1 MALLSFPAAYHRLA
15 DASPTRPAIVC
26 DGAVATRADL
36 ERAVDARARAWRDL
50 GVGEGDRVA
59 IALPNGI
66 AFFECVFAA
75 WKLGAVPIPLSH
87 RLPEGEQRAIVAL
100 ADPRLIVGVPAD
112 RYSDRRVLA
121 EADAATEQDAAAS
134 RSEASRPDPSRAGAQ
149 ASAEP
154 LPDRTSPHAH
164 AIASGGSSGRPKL
177 IVDVQPARFDTE
189 AAHYGMDAEVVV
201 LIPGPLFHT
210 GPFLNARECLLRGG
224 LVVLM
229 SRFDPE
235 DALRLVE
242 IHRAQWVNFVPTML
256 HRIWRL
262 PEQVRSRYDLSSL
275 ERVVSSGAPC
285 ASWLM
290 RAWID
295 WIGPDRMFEA
305 YGGTERIGGTLISG
319 RDWLAHP
326 GSVGRPTG
334 GRRVRILGEEG
345 RELPPGEIGDVFFL
359 PPGGQGSTYRYVGAT
374 ARATGDGWETLG
386 DVGYLDREGFL
397 YLVDR
402 RTDMIVTGG
411 ENVYPAEVEGVLD
424 AHPGVGSSCV
434 IGLPDED
441 LGQRL
446 HAIVQADPAIE
457 SSLRAHLADSL
468 ARYKIPRSI
477 EFVDEPLRDDA
488 GKLRRSQKRAER
500 MGMAER
506 AGNGERLGTQP
517 SIDKGAR

>member
-1 MALLSFPAAYHRLA
+1 MALLSFPAAYHRLV
-15 DASPTRPAIVC
+15 DAAPTRPAIVC
-26 DGAVATRADL
+26 DGKVATRAEL
-36 ERAVDARARAWRDL
+36 ERAADARARAWRDV
-50 GVGEGDRVA
+50 GIGEGDPIA

-66 AFFECVFAA
+66 SFFECVFAA

-87 RLPEGEQRAIVAL
+87 RLPEIEQRAIVEL
-100 ADPRLIVGVPAD
+100 ADPRLIVGVLAERYPD
-112 RYSDRRVLA
+112 RLVLA
-121 EADAATEQDAAAS
+121 EADAATERDAAAS
-134 RSEASRPDPSRAGAQ
+134 LSAAPRPDSSRAGAQ
-149 ASAEP
+149 ASNEP

-177 IVDVQPARFDTE
+177 IVDAQPARFDSD

-210 GPFLNARECLLRGG
+210 GPFLNARECLMRGG

-235 DALRLVE
+235 EALRLIE
-242 IHRAQWVNFVPTML
+242 AHRVQWVNFVPTML
-256 HRIWRL
+256 HRIGRL
-262 PEQVRSRYDLSSL
+262 PEHVRSRYDLSSL

-285 ASWLM
+285 AGWLM

-319 RDWLAHP
+319 REWLAHP

-334 GRRVRILGEEG
+334 GRKVRIVGEDGGEDG

-374 ARATGDGWETLG
+374 ARATADGWETLG

-424 AHPGVGSSCV
+424 AHPGVDSSCV
-434 IGLPDED
+434 IGLADED

-446 HAIVQADPAIE
+446 HAIVQAEPGIE
-457 SSLRAHLADSL
+457 VSLRAHLAKL
-468 ARYKIPRSI
+468 LVRYKIPRSI
-477 EFVDEPLRDDA
+477 EFVAEPLRDDA
-488 GKLRRSQKRAER
+488 GKLRRAQKRAER
-500 MGMAER
+500 MGTRGIAEQTD
-506 AGNGERLGTQP
+506 G
-517 SIDKGAR
+517 

>member
-1 MALLSFPAAYHRLA
+1 VALLSFPAAYHRLVEA
-15 DASPTRPAIVC
+15 APDRPAIVC
-26 DGAVATRADL
+26 DGAVATRAAL
-36 ERAVDARARAWRDL
+36 EGAARRRARAWRDQ
-50 GVGEGDRVA
+50 GVGEGDTVA
-59 IALPNGI
+59 IALPNGV
-66 AFFECVFAA
+66 AFFECVLAA
-75 WKLGAVPIPLSH
+75 WTLGAVPLPLSH
-87 RLPEGEQRAIVAL
+87 RLPESEQRAIVEL
-100 ADPRLIVGVPAD
+100 ADPKLILGAPPERYPD
-112 RYSDRRVLA
+112 RHVLA
-121 EADAATEQDAAAS
+121 GGSAD
-134 RSEASRPDPSRAGAQ
+134 DPPPAPG
-149 ASAEP
+149 ASAKGASTASAP

-177 IVDVQPARFDTE
+177 IVDGNPARFDSE
-189 AAHYGMDAEVVV
+189 AAHYGMAAEVVV

-235 DALRLVE
+235 EALRLIE
-242 IHRAQWVNFVPTML
+242 AHRVQWVNFVPTML
-256 HRIWRL
+256 HRIERL
-262 PEQVRSRYDLSSL
+262 PSEVKRRYDVASL

-285 ASWLM
+285 AGWLM

-326 GSVGRPTG
+326 GSVGKPTA
-334 GRRVRILGEEG
+334 GRQVRIVGEDG
-345 RELPPGEIGDVFFL
+345 RALPPGEIGDVFFL

-374 ARATGDGWETLG
+374 ARATEDGWETLG
-386 DVGYLDREGFL
+386 DVGWLDAEGFL

-402 RTDMIVTGG
+402 RTDMVVTGG

-434 IGLPDED
+434 IGLPDDD

-457 SSLRAHLADSL
+457 DSLRAHLAGAL
-468 ARYKIPRSI
+468 ARYKIPRTL
-477 EFVDEPLRDDA
+477 EFTREPLRDDA

-500 MGMAER
+500 MGKPA
-506 AGNGERLGTQP
+506 
-517 SIDKGAR
+517 

>member
-1 MALLSFPAAYHRLA
+1 MTLLSFPAAYHRLVELA
-15 DASPTRPAIVC
+15 PMRPAIVC
-26 DGAVATRADL
+26 DGKVATRAEL
-36 ERAVDARARAWRDL
+36 ERAADARARAWRDL
-50 GVGEGDRVA
+50 GVGEGDPVA

-87 RLPEGEQRAIVAL
+87 RLPESEQRAIVEL
-100 ADPRLIVGVPAD
+100 ADPRLIVGVPGE
-112 RYSDRRVLA
+112 RYPDRRVLA
-121 EADAATEQDAAAS
+121 DAGSTRVAEPESAD
-134 RSEASRPDPSRAGAQ
+134 
-149 ASAEP
+149 P

-177 IVDVQPARFDTE
+177 IVDAQPAHFDPE
-189 AAHYGMDAEVVV
+189 ATHYGMAAEVVV

-210 GPFLNARECLLRGG
+210 GPFLNARECLMRGG

-235 DALRLVE
+235 EALRLIE
-242 IHRAQWVNFVPTML
+242 AHRVQWVNLVPTML
-256 HRIWRL
+256 HRIARL
-262 PEQVRSRYDLSSL
+262 PDDVRSRHDLSSL

-285 ASWLM
+285 ADWLM

-319 RDWLAHP
+319 REWLAHP

-334 GRRVRILGEEG
+334 GRKVRILSAKGGADGGEQG

-359 PPGGQGSTYRYVGAT
+359 PPGGQGSTYRYVGAS

-386 DVGYLDREGFL
+386 DVGYVDKEGFL

-411 ENVYPAEVEGVLD
+411 ENVYPAEVEAVLD
-424 AHPGVGSSCV
+424 GHPEVGSSCV

-446 HAIVQADPAIE
+446 HAIVQADPGIE
-457 SSLRAHLADSL
+457 VSLRAHLDASL
-468 ARYKIPRSI
+468 ARYKIPRSL
-477 EFVDEPLRDDA
+477 EFVREPLRDDA

-500 MGMAER
+500 IGTTDVATRARER
-506 AGNGERLGTQP
+506 GNP
-517 SIDKGAR
+517 

>member
-1 MALLSFPAAYHRLA
+1 VALLSLPAAYHRLVVA
-15 DASPTRPAIVC
+15 GPAKPAIAC
-26 DGAVATRADL
+26 DGAIATRAAL
-36 ERAVDARARAWRDL
+36 EAAAEARARAWRAR

-66 AFFECVFAA
+66 PFFECVLAA

-87 RLPEGEQRAIVAL
+87 RLPEAEQRAIVLL
-100 ADPRLIVGVPAD
+100 ADPKLMLGVPAERYPD
-112 RYSDRRVLA
+112 RLVLDDTDAPSDAR
-121 EADAATEQDAAAS
+121 AARNPGTHGAPSAAS
-134 RSEASRPDPSRAGAQ
+134 HAQ
-149 ASAEP
+149 GAEP

-177 IVDVQPARFDTE
+177 IFDAQPARFDTD
-189 AAHYGMDAEVVV
+189 AAHYGMASEVVV

-210 GPFLNARECLLRGG
+210 GPFLNARECLMRGG
-224 LVVLM
+224 LVVAM
-229 SRFDPE
+229 SRFEPE
-235 DALRLVE
+235 EALRLIE
-242 IHRAQWVNFVPTML
+242 AHRVQWVNFVPTML
-256 HRIWRL
+256 HRIMRL
-262 PEQVRSRYDLSSL
+262 EDDVKRRYDLSSL

-285 ASWLM
+285 APWLM
-290 RAWID
+290 HAWID

-319 RDWLAHP
+319 REWLERP
-326 GSVGRPTG
+326 GSVGKPTG
-334 GRRVRILGEEG
+334 GRKVRIAGEDG

-374 ARATGDGWETLG
+374 ARATPDGWETLG
-386 DVGYLDREGFL
+386 DVGYVDADGFL

-402 RTDMIVTGG
+402 RTDMVLVGG
-411 ENVYPAEVEGVLD
+411 ENVYPAEVEGAID

-446 HAIVQADPAIE
+446 HAIVQAEPSIE
-457 SSLRAHLADSL
+457 ASLRDHLAQSL
-468 ARYKIPRSI
+468 VRYKIPRSF
-477 EFVDEPLRDDA
+477 EFTREPLRDDA

-500 MGMAER
+500 VG
-506 AGNGERLGTQP
+506 QP
-517 SIDKGAR
+517 

>member
-1 MALLSFPAAYHRLA
+1 MALLSFSAAYHRLVLA
-15 DASPTRPAIVC
+15 APDRPAIVC
-26 DGAVATRADL
+26 EGETATRAQL
-36 ERAVDARARAWRDL
+36 ERAAERRARAWRAL
-50 GVGEGDRVA
+50 GVGVGDSVA

-87 RLPEGEQRAIVAL
+87 RLPEAEQRAIVEL
-100 ADPRLIVGVPAD
+100 AEPKLIVGVPAARYPD
-112 RYSDRRVLA
+112 RIVLEDERDVA
-121 EADAATEQDAAAS
+121 PRATDVAA
-134 RSEASRPDPSRAGAQ
+134 
-149 ASAEP
+149 

-177 IVDVQPARFDTE
+177 IFDANPACFDPE
-189 AAHYGMDAEVVV
+189 AAHYGMAPDVVV

-210 GPFLNARECLLRGG
+210 GPFLNARECLMRGG

-229 SRFDPE
+229 RRFDPE
-235 DALRLVE
+235 EALRLIE
-242 IHRAQWVNFVPTML
+242 RHRVQWVNLVPTML
-256 HRIWRL
+256 HRIMRL
-262 PEQVRSRYDLSSL
+262 PDEVRARYDLASL

-285 ASWLM
+285 APWLM
-290 RAWID
+290 HAWID

-319 RDWLAHP
+319 REWLEHP

-334 GRRVRILGEEG
+334 GRRVRIVGEDG
-345 RELPPGEIGDVFFL
+345 RDCAPGEIGDVFFL
-359 PPGGQGSTYRYVGAT
+359 PPGGKGSTYRYVGAT
-374 ARATGDGWETLG
+374 ARSTDDGWETLG
-386 DVGYLDREGFL
+386 DVGYLDGEGFL

-402 RTDMIVTGG
+402 RTDMIVVGG
-411 ENVYPAEVEGVLD
+411 ENVYPAEVEGAID

-457 SSLRAHLADSL
+457 ASLREHLAKSL
-468 ARYKIPRSI
+468 VRYKIPRTL
-477 EFVDEPLRDDA
+477 EFTSEPLRDDA

-500 MGMAER
+500 
-506 AGNGERLGTQP
+506 LGTTQ
-517 SIDKGAR
+517 

>member
-1 MALLSFPAAYHRLA
+1 MALLSFSAAYHRLVDVA
-15 DASPTRPAIVC
+15 PTRPAIVC
-26 DGAVATRADL
+26 DGKFATRVEL
-36 ERAVDARARAWRDL
+36 ERAADARARAWRDL
-50 GVGEGDRVA
+50 GVGEGDPVA

-87 RLPEGEQRAIVAL
+87 RLPEHEQRAIVEL
-100 ADPRLIVGVPAD
+100 ADPRLIVGVPRERYPD
-112 RYSDRRVLA
+112 RLVLA
-121 EADAATEQDAAAS
+121 EAGSTRSAAQV
-134 RSEASRPDPSRAGAQ
+134 
-149 ASAEP
+149 SAEP

-177 IVDVQPARFDTE
+177 IVDAQPARFDPE
-189 AAHYGMDAEVVV
+189 AAHYGMDAGVVV

-229 SRFDPE
+229 SHFDPE
-235 DALRLVE
+235 EALRLIE
-242 IHRAQWVNFVPTML
+242 AHRVQWVNLVPTML
-256 HRIWRL
+256 HRIARL

-275 ERVVSSGAPC
+275 ERVLSSGAPC
-285 ASWLM
+285 ADWLM

-295 WIGPDRMFEA
+295 WVGPDRMFEA

-319 RDWLAHP
+319 REWLAHP

-334 GRRVRILGEEG
+334 GRKVRILRADGGEDG
-345 RELPPGEIGDVFFL
+345 GELPPGEIGDVFFL

-374 ARATGDGWETLG
+374 ARSTGDGWETLG

-424 AHPGVGSSCV
+424 GHPEVGSSCV

-457 SSLRAHLADSL
+457 SCLRAHLAASL
-468 ARYKIPRSI
+468 ARYKIPRSL
-477 EFVDEPLRDDA
+477 EFVAEPLRDDA

-500 MGMAER
+500 I
-506 AGNGERLGTQP
+506 GT
-517 SIDKGAR
+517 KGIT